1 MKRVSFK
8 TVGCRLNQ
16 AETACMTAQFIS
28 AGYTA
33 VPFGTPCDICVIH
46 SCAITAN
53 AERKSLQYARSAKNS
68 QNNTFVI
75 LTGCST
81 ELHGNELMKSSG
93 ADLLI
98 HREDKFRLPELVS
111 NISRHKNIGTHA
123 SQVIPHFET
132 TRASIRIQDGCNFNC
147 AYCVVPHTRG
157 KPVSRSIAEIM
168 NEIKTLADRGYK
180 EVVLT
185 GANLGCFA
193 NDKEHLVH
201 LLEKIEAVKNISR
214 IRLSSIEFSADNRAV
229 IKYMAQSDKLCRYLH
244 LPMQS
249 GDDNILTA
257 MGRRYTIAQFRAL
270 VDYAVT
276 TIPLLGLGTDIIT
289 GFPGETE
296 SAFENTFEAVLDMP
310 FSNLHVFPYSKRP
323 FTAAA
328 SMPDQIKYHDKK
340 SRSNRLI
347 NLGKMKR
354 KTFAEKFIGTTVSVL
369 IEHINQYGTAKGWTG
384 EYLEAIMTANDP
396 KQGAIIEFTPKTTDN
411 DGKLS

>member
-16 AETACMTAQFIS
+16 AETAYMRAQFIS
-28 AGYTA
+28 DGYTT

-53 AERKSLQYARSAKNS
+53 AERKSIQYARSAKKS
-68 QNNTFVI
+68 QKNTFVI

-81 ELHGNELMKSSG
+81 ELHGKELMTSSG

-98 HREDKFRLPELVS
+98 RREDKFRIPELVD
-111 NISRHKNIGTHA
+111 NTSRHKNINNHI
-123 SQVIPHFET
+123 SNVIPHFET

-147 AYCVVPHTRG
+147 AYCVVPYTRG
-157 KPVSRSIAEIM
+157 KPVSRSVTEIM
-168 NEIKTLADRGYK
+168 NEIQILAEHGYK

-193 NDKEHLVH
+193 NGKKHLIH

-214 IRLSSIEFSADNRAV
+214 IRLSSIEFSANNRAV

-257 MGRRYTIAQFRAL
+257 MGRRYTIREFRAL

-289 GFPGETE
+289 GFPGETKE
-296 SAFENTFEAVLDMP
+296 AFENTFKAVSDMP

-323 FTAAA
+323 FTPAT

-347 NLGKMKR
+347 NLGKLKR
-354 KTFAEKFIGTTVSVL
+354 KTFAEKFIGKTVSVL

-384 EYLEAIMTANDP
+384 EYLEAIITANNLE
-396 KQGAIIEFTPKTTDN
+396 KGNIMEFTPKTTDN
-411 DGKLS
+411 SGMLS